1 MADRTLKSDL
11 KQTCDSLNSLHGPWM
26 CADCLFSFTG
36 NPPRFCH
43 SVLLIW
49 VTGIENA
56 LETILDTALHSIVTD
71 SKTTWHI
78 WPLQKTFVFFPEAH
92 VSCQKYEFMLAF
104 LTFVVTGT
112 TTTSSIVVCTESYIY
127 IHSKVCIQCT
137 VTWRN
142 LMHRFV
148 SLPVMYA
155 YLGVLSVYLLDFML
169 DFWIVL
175 GFFSLSLFPYLDIY
189 SSIFTAQIH
198 CCNLTV

>member
-11 KQTCDSLNSLHGPWM
+11 KQTCDSLISLHGPWM

-78 WPLQKTFVFFPEAH
+78 WPLQKTFVFFPKAH

-127 IHSKVCIQCT
+127 IYILKCVFSAQLLEETSCT
-137 VTWRN
+137 D
-142 LMHRFV
+142 LFH
-148 SLPVMYA
+148 
-155 YLGVLSVYLLDFML
+155 YLLCMHIWACCLSTSWILCWIFEL
-169 DFWIVL
+169 FWV
-175 GFFSLSLFPYLDIY
+175 FFLSLFFPI
-189 SSIFTAQIH
+189 
-198 CCNLTV
+198 